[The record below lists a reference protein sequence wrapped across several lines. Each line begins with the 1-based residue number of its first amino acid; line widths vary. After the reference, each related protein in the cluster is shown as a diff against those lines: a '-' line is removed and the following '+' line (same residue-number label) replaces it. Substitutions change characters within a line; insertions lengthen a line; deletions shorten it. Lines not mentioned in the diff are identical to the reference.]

1 MPDLVTNG
9 DSDIISHTNMNM
21 TLHQEKFSHKSTSV
35 SGESIIPTLYCG
47 IWKLGIFASRRV
59 VFCNFIFKKNMKA
72 FRQFCL
78 VSLGNTHY

>member
-35 SGESIIPTLYCG
+35 SGESITNHILNILEKG
-47 IWKLGIFASRRV
+47 IVL
-59 VFCNFIFKKNMKA
+59 
-72 FRQFCL
+72 
-78 VSLGNTHY
+78 